1 MSGLTAL
8 TANYTDSEDEAGGS
22 GNEAEDQK
30 SPVTAPPSAGP
41 LSALKY
47 FVKVGV
53 KVAYKKKTCL
63 KE

>member
-41 LSALKY
+41 LSALKKLGSPSSGTY
-47 FVKVGV
+47 
-53 KVAYKKKTCL
+53 
-63 KE
+63 